1 MYHLFLVLTI
11 HQMFLKLVQLRLY
24 GLYLNERYMKTIG
37 KQKILIIW
45 LKESNKKARELD
57 QEMFARHDR
66 GCWEE
71 ASRYVARQTIFS
83 SLNTIFCS
91 TCHALSNKKEF
102 SFPSSKMV
110 EL

>member
-1 MYHLFLVLTI
+1 
-11 HQMFLKLVQLRLY
+11 MFLKLIQLSFY
-24 GLYLNERYMKTIG
+24 GLYLNERYMKTIR

-71 ASRYVARQTIFS
+71 APNYVARWTIFS
-83 SLNTIFCS
+83 FLNTTFCS

-102 SFPSSKMV
+102 IFSSSKMV